1 MSNPPASD
9 VSAFAYR
16 EISKASQLTKSTALK
31 GRFLHVT
38 DFHPDP
44 HYKTGA
50 SFSSGCHSKPKK
62 DKGKGKGNGPNL
74 PSENEPFEVGPQ
86 KQKGKEKEVVAGR
99 WGSAVS

>member
-1 MSNPPASD
+1 M
-9 VSAFAYR
+9 V
-16 EISKASQLTKSTALK
+16 QLTKLPALK

-44 HYKTGA
+44 HYKAGA

-62 DKGKGKGNGPNL
+62 DKGKGKEHDPLAG
-74 PSENEPFEVGPQ
+74 SESLEVGIQ
-86 KQKGKEKEVVAGR
+86 KQNGKEKDLVAGR